1 MVRVLVLGGG
11 TAGLVAAR
19 YLKAEADRL
28 NLDIDVTM
36 VTASERHYMP
46 PLFMEVALG
55 SASPEET
62 WAPIKN
68 AEKVYGFKVNID
80 RITEIDL
87 DNRRVKTESGKV
99 YDYDYL
105 FLGLGVEYDWGKY
118 KGLAEHGYHNYT
130 LEGAL
135 ELRKALAG
143 FEGGKIVIY
152 VPEVPHRCGIYPF
165 EMSLAIRSYFETRGI
180 DNVEISVLH
189 PGEAPAKALGP
200 TVSRFFQREMEK
212 ARAKFIHHDGH
223 VEITP
228 NKVITKNVELDYDLL
243 IKVPPI
249 RIPRIMDFMA
259 DEKDP
264 RWAKVKGPDF
274 RYPGYDEVY
283 IVSEAS
289 MPPLGLLTA
298 GVPLHNAAIV
308 SATSILHQVHGGYP
322 VAEYAPTMCL
332 GVGYRTGFTG
342 NCEFEWKGGKYER
355 TCYLLFKSPLIKEMK
370 GAFYRGWLDSLRL

>member
-1 MVRVLVLGGG
+1 MVRVLILGGG

-28 NLDIDVTM
+28 KLDLDVTM

-55 SASPEET
+55 SAEGHET

-68 AEKVYGFKVNID
+68 AEKIYGFKVDID
-80 RITEIDL
+80 RVTEIDL
-87 DNRRVKTESGKV
+87 NNRRVKTESGKV

-105 FLGLGVEYDWGKY
+105 FLGLGVEYDWDKY
-118 KGLAEHGYHNYT
+118 KGFAEYGYHNYT

-135 ELRKALAG
+135 ELRKALANFKG
-143 FEGGKIVIY
+143 KRIAIYTPEG
-152 VPEVPHRCGIYPF
+152 PHRCGIYPY
-165 EMSLAIRSYFETRGI
+165 EMSLNLRMYFEHRGI
-180 DNVEISVLH
+180 EDVEITVIH
-189 PGEAPAKALGP
+189 PDKEPAIGLGP
-200 TVSRFFQREMEK
+200 DLVRFFKREMEK
-212 ARAKFIHHDGH
+212 ARVNFIRNEGH

-228 NKVITKNVELDYDLL
+228 KKVVTKNTEVEYDLL
-243 IKVPPI
+243 IKIPPI
-249 RIPRIMDFMA
+249 KIPKIMEFMA
-259 DEKDP
+259 DSKDP

-322 VAEYAPTMCL
+322 VAEYAPTMC
-332 GVGYRTGFTG
+332 VGHGYNTGFIG
-342 NCEFEWKGGKYER
+342 NCEYEWRGSKYKRE
-355 TCYLLFKSPLIKEMK
+355 CYLLFKSPLIRLTKDS
-370 GAFYRGWLDSLRL
+370 FYRGWLDSLRL

>member
-1 MVRVLVLGGG
+1 MVRVLILGGG

-28 NLDIDVTM
+28 KLNLDVTM

-55 SASPEET
+55 SAEEHET

-68 AEKVYGFKVNID
+68 AEKVYGFKVDID
-80 RITEIDL
+80 RVTEIDL

-105 FLGLGVEYDWGKY
+105 FLGLGVEYDWDKY
-118 KGLAEHGYHNYT
+118 RGFAEYGYHNYT

-135 ELRKALAG
+135 ELRRALYSFRG
-143 FEGGKIVIY
+143 RRIVIY
-152 VPEVPHRCGIYPF
+152 VPETPHRCGIYPF
-165 EMSLAIRSYFETRGI
+165 EMSLVIRSYFEARGI
-180 DNVEISVLH
+180 EDIEISVLH

-200 TVSRFFQREMEK
+200 TVSRFFQKEMEK
-212 ARAKFIHHDGH
+212 ARAKFVHHDGH

-228 NKVITKNVELDYDLL
+228 DKVITKNVELEYDLL

-249 RIPRIMDFMA
+249 KIPKIMEFMA
-259 DEKDP
+259 DEKDL

-342 NCEFEWKGGKYER
+342 NCEFHWNGEKYER

>member
-1 MVRVLVLGGG
+1 MVRVLILGGG

-28 NLDIDVTM
+28 KLNLDVTM

-55 SASPEET
+55 SAEEHET

-68 AEKVYGFKVNID
+68 AEKVYGFKVDID
-80 RITEIDL
+80 RVTEIDL

-105 FLGLGVEYDWGKY
+105 FLGLGVEYDWDKY
-118 KGLAEHGYHNYT
+118 RGFAEYGYHNYT

-135 ELRKALAG
+135 ELRKALHSFRG
-143 FEGGKIVIY
+143 RRIVIY
-152 VPEVPHRCGIYPF
+152 VPETPHRCGIYPF
-165 EMSLAIRSYFETRGI
+165 EMSLAIRSYFEARGI
-180 DNVEISVLH
+180 EDIEISVLH

-200 TVSRFFQREMEK
+200 TVSRFFQKEMEK
-212 ARAKFIHHDGH
+212 ARAKFVHHDGH

-228 NKVITKNVELDYDLL
+228 NKVITKNVELEYDLL

-249 RIPRIMDFMA
+249 KIPKIMEFMA
-259 DEKDP
+259 DEKDL

-342 NCEFEWKGGKYER
+342 NCEFHWNGEKYER

>member
-1 MVRVLVLGGG
+1 MDRVLILGGG

-19 YLKAEADRL
+19 YIKSEANRL
-28 NLDIDVTM
+28 GLDVDVTM

-55 SASPEET
+55 SATPHET

-68 AEKVYGFKVNID
+68 AEKIYGFKVNLD
-80 RITEIDL
+80 RVVDIDL
-87 DNRRVKTESGKV
+87 ANRQVKTESGKI

-105 FLGLGVEYDWGKY
+105 FLGLGVKYDWNKY
-118 KGLAEHGYHNYT
+118 KGMSEYGYHNFT
-130 LEGAL
+130 LEGAV
-135 ELRKALAG
+135 ELHEKLSQ
-143 FEGGKIVIY
+143 FKSGKIVIY

-165 EMSLAIRSYFETRGI
+165 EMSLNLRSYFENRGI
-180 DNVEISVLH
+180 EDVEIKVVH
-189 PGEAPAKALGP
+189 PGEGPARSLGP
-200 TVSRFFQREMEK
+200 TIEKFFTREMEK
-212 ARAKFIHHDGH
+212 ARAEFVHHDGH

-228 NKVITKNVELDYDLL
+228 NKIITKNAEIEYDLL

-249 RIPRIMDFMA
+249 RIPRIIEFMV
-259 DEKDP
+259 DDNDP

-274 RYPGYDEVY
+274 RYPDYDEVY

-298 GVPLHNAAIV
+298 GVPLHNASVVA
-308 SATSILHQVHGGYP
+308 ATSILHQIHGGYP

-332 GVGYRTGFTG
+332 GHGYNTGFAG
-342 NCEFEWKGGKYER
+342 NCEFKWNGSKYER
-355 TCYLLFKSPLIKEMK
+355 TCYLLFKSPFVRLMK
-370 GAFYRGWLDSLRL
+370 DSFYRGWVDSLRL

>member
-28 NLDIDVTM
+28 KLDVDVTM

-55 SASPEET
+55 SAEGYET

-68 AEKVYGFKVNID
+68 AEKVYGFKVDID
-80 RITEIDL
+80 KVTEIDL
-87 DNRRVKTESGKV
+87 DNRRVKTEGGRV

-105 FLGLGVEYDWGKY
+105 VLGLGIKYVWDKY

-135 ELRKALAG
+135 ELRRALYN
-143 FEGGKIVIY
+143 FRGGKVIIY
-152 VPEVPHRCGIYPF
+152 VPELPYRCGIYPF
-165 EMSLAIRSYFETRGI
+165 EMGLALRAYFEVRGLDVDI
-180 DNVEISVLH
+180 KVVH
-189 PGEAPAKALGP
+189 PSDGPARSLGP
-200 TVSRFFQREMEK
+200 TVSRFFEREFEK
-212 ARAKFIHHDGH
+212 ARVEFVHHDGH
-223 VEITP
+223 E
-228 NKVITKNVELDYDLL
+228 KITKDRLVTKNIELDYDLL

-249 RIPRIMDFMA
+249 AIPDVMAFMA
-259 DEKDP
+259 DKKDP
-264 RWAKVKGPDF
+264 RWAKVEGPDF

-322 VAEYAPTMCL
+322 IAEFAPTMCL
-332 GVGYRTGFTG
+332 GVGYHTGFTA
-342 NCEFEWKGGKYER
+342 NCEFQWTGDGYER
-355 TCYLLFKSPLIKEMK
+355 ACYLLFKSPLIKEMK
-370 GAFYRGWLDSLRL
+370 AAFYRGWLDSLRL

>member
-1 MVRVLVLGGG
+1 MTKVLVLGGG

-28 NLDIDVTM
+28 KLDVDVTM
-36 VTASERHYMP
+36 ITASERHYMP

-55 SASPEET
+55 SAEGHET

-68 AEKVYGFKVNID
+68 AEKVYGFKVELD
-80 RITEIDL
+80 KVTEIDL
-87 DNRRVKTESGKV
+87 DNRKVKTESGKV

-105 FLGLGVEYDWGKY
+105 VLGLGVKYVWDKY
-118 KGLAEHGYHNYT
+118 KGLAEYGYHNYT

-135 ELRKALAG
+135 ELRKALSE
-143 FEGGKIVIY
+143 FKGGKIVIY

-165 EMSLAIRSYFETRGI
+165 EMSLNLRSYFEHRGI
-180 DNVEISVLH
+180 EDVEIKVVH
-189 PGEAPAKALGP
+189 PGEAPAKALNK
-200 TVSRFFQREMEK
+200 TVSKFFEREMGK
-212 ARAKFIHHDGH
+212 ARAEFVHHDGH

-228 NKVITKNVELDYDLL
+228 NKVVTKNAEVDYDLL

-249 RIPRIMDFMA
+249 AIPDIMSFMA
-259 DEKDP
+259 DDKDP

-283 IVSEAS
+283 VVSEAS

-308 SATSILHQVHGGYP
+308 SATSILHQIHGGFP

-332 GVGYRTGFTG
+332 GHGYNTGFAG
-342 NCEFEWKGGKYER
+342 NCEYKWNGSKYER
-355 TCYLLFKSPLIKEMK
+355 HCYLLFKSPLVRLMK
-370 GAFYRGWLDSLRL
+370 DSFYRGWLDSLRL